1 MLNKKNIQILL
12 IYRVYLD
19 SLFHD
24 IHRIC
29 SSAEDSG
36 SRRYHLL
43 YRSNTLF
50 LYP

>member
-1 MLNKKNIQILL
+1 MLNKKKYPNFTD
-12 IYRVYLD
+12 YRVYLD

-29 SSAEDSG
+29 SSAEDSS